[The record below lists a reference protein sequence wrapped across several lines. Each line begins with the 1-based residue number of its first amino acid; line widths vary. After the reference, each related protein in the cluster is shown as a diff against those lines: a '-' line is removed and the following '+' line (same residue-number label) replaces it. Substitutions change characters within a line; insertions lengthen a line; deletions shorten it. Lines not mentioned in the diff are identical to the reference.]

1 MSMSK
6 QDAKGRALPM
16 EMGRPETLSGEVWVG
31 SGRAK
36 AETSVN
42 LLMSEDCMSGE
53 TSQEVWLC

>member
-1 MSMSK
+1 
-6 QDAKGRALPM
+6 M
-16 EMGRPETLSGEVWVG
+16 EMGQPETLSGEVWVG

-36 AETSVN
+36 AETSVD